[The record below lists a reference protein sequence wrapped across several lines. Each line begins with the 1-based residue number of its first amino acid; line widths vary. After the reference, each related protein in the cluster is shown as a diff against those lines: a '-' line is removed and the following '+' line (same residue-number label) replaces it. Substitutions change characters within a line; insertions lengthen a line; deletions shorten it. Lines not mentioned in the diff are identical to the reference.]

1 LNTIRSA
8 AHCKSFNRLQPST
21 IAFASFGSRNFS
33 LFSRSVSS
41 EHTPTQG
48 KLAAL
53 ESDANASPENTERQ
67 IELFKALLDGGAE
80 QGVIAR
86 WEGALR
92 AVCIR
97 KPWIWIWLEN
107 NSLTDTMLGRLHL
120 KPLRSQVKLST
131 SICWLWQGLGS
142 TSRSRRP
149 SVNGMPSSLANL
161 QLPPHQPRLPNLQ
174 PMLPQVLPQ

>member
-1 LNTIRSA
+1 MNTIRSA
-8 AHCKSFNRLQPST
+8 ARCKSLNRSQPST
-21 IAFASFGSRNFS
+21 IGFTSFGSRNFS
-33 LFSRSVSS
+33 LFSRSAPS

-67 IELFKALLDGGAE
+67 VELFKALLDAGAE

-86 WEGALR
+86 WEDALR

-97 KPWIWIWLEN
+97 KPWIWLED
-107 NSLTDTMLGRLHL
+107 NSLTDTMFDRLHL
-120 KPLRSQVKLST
+120 KPLRSLVKLST
-131 SICWLWQGLGS
+131 STCWHWQGLGS
-142 TSRSRRP
+142 ASRSRRP
-149 SVNGMPSSLANL
+149 SVNGMPFSLANL
-161 QLPPHQPRLPNLQ
+161 HLSPHQPRLPNLQ